1 MAIKKMLSIDFHIH
15 TYYST
20 DSLLSPRTL
29 LQVAREKNLDGVAV
43 TDHDTTKGV
52 RVLRK
57 LIQKKDS
64 LLIIPGVEIQTREGE
79 LLLLFEIDLPPLKGD
94 PYPPVAHV
102 LDAAKEID
110 AVIVLPHPFDRFRK
124 GIHPLRIWKWIDI
137 IESFNSRVFLPSF
150 NTKARTFA
158 LRHGIPQIAGSD
170 AHTPFELGQARTKLF
185 ASGDDLEEVR
195 NCLLRGK
202 TIIEGRLGNPIFHL
216 LTAVAARCRKA
227 P

>member
-1 MAIKKMLSIDFHIH
+1 MLSIDFHIH
-15 TYYST
+15 TYYSA

-64 LLIIPGVEIQTREGE
+64 LLIIPGVEIQTYEGE
-79 LLLLFEIDLPPLKGD
+79 LLLLFEIDLPRLKGD

-110 AVIVLPHPFDRFRK
+110 AVIILPHPFDRFRK
-124 GIHPLRIWKWIDI
+124 GIHPLRIWKLIDV
-137 IESFNSRVFLPSF
+137 IESFNSRVILPSF

-158 LRHGIPQIAGSD
+158 LQHGIPQIAGSD

-195 NCLLRGK
+195 NCLLQGK

-216 LTAVAARCRKA
+216 LTAIAARCRKA
-227 P
+227 Q